1 LNGRIQAKPRVD
13 APDLS
18 VVGMLYERIESEV
31 ALGREVAV
39 EQLLT
44 ALALLS
50 EQHPK
55 FLHQEP
61 V

>member
-31 ALGREVAV
+31 AVGQEVAV

-44 ALALLS
+44 ALAL
-50 EQHPK
+50 
-55 FLHQEP
+55 
-61 V
+61 